1 MVTIKKEPK
10 NKGLGP
16 VTSCCLSVSILWIV
30 VSFVMIFLDD
40 NGSYLLDVQ
49 HESFDTKVHP
59 PLIGSFSAY
68 VFVRDENH
76 RLPKWIAYHYHT
88 FGLEYLVIGTKESSK
103 SSPKLVLKCWL
114 EKIRIDVWD

>member
-59 PLIGSFSAY
+59 PLIGSF
-68 VFVRDENH
+68 
-76 RLPKWIAYHYHT
+76 RLTSLSGMRIIAYPS
-88 FGLEYLVIGTKESSK
+88 GLLIIIILLDLSTLLLVRKNQAKAPPSWS
-103 SSPKLVLKCWL
+103 
-114 EKIRIDVWD
+114 